1 MLGCSD
7 STSVVSSHSTSVRY
21 QVLTLLSHDWLVL
34 RCSGSASTRAPCLFA
49 TCNLHV
55 LLWQVLKPTNE
66 ETFIIMVLLQWRN
79 GWPVTKYLVQSF
91 YSLVFLR
98 LDSAGS
104 RKGPQSPMAFVS
116 LPDNGRRVLKPL
128 KCNFPPWLRRGI
140 EVYCPASVW
149 WGRCRQ
155 FQNWGTPGTKTVIVC
170 LADCVSI
177 IVYERIYQTLPSF
190 FHTQR
195 RNSGVFNGFFF
206 ACRRWTLNV
215 EAQVS
220 DQGSTCR
227 CSPFTKTDL

>member
-1 MLGCSD
+1 
-7 STSVVSSHSTSVRY
+7 
-21 QVLTLLSHDWLVL
+21 
-34 RCSGSASTRAPCLFA
+34 
-49 TCNLHV
+49 
-55 LLWQVLKPTNE
+55 
-66 ETFIIMVLLQWRN
+66 MVLLQWRN
-79 GWPVTKYLVQSF
+79 WWLVTKYLVQSF

-206 ACRRWTLNV
+206 ACRRWTSRPKVPIKGPHVGVARLQKPIYRVACNFDQTARV
-215 EAQVS
+215 VFFDWTSPVRTYLAVFDQRDESEAKCFYPLCAWS
-220 DQGSTCR
+220 NFRHHDEIGGT
-227 CSPFTKTDL
+227 